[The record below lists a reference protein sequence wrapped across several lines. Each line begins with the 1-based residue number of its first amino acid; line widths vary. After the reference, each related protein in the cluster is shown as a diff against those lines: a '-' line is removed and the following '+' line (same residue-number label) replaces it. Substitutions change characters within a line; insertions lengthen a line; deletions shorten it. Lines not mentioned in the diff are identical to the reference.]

1 MKKTIVL
8 AVLVV
13 GFLFVAFLSGC
24 NTAKGV
30 GEDVGVVGDAI
41 EGASGK

>member
-24 NTAKGV
+24 NTWRGLGTDVEKV
-30 GEDVGVVGDAI
+30 GSSMES
-41 EGASGK
+41 SGQ